1 MGSKLLEL
9 PWELWVSEEPLN
21 IFWILCCYGF
31 VLLALHLQLLGLPTG
46 EILHFCHP
54 AVLSNKSERDIDVQF
69 SSTPGIATTPE
80 QTKHSRTNPEMNVGQ
95 YPVYN

>member
-31 VLLALHLQLLGLPTG
+31 VLLALHLQLLGPPG
-46 EILHFCHP
+46 EILHLSHP
-54 AVLSNKSERDIDVQF
+54 AVLGNKSESDIDIQF
-69 SSTPGIATTPE
+69 SSTSGIATTPE
-80 QTKHSRTNPEMNVGQ
+80 QTKYSRTNPM
-95 YPVYN
+95 